1 MSSSP
6 IPKSLGLK
14 LIFPLLLGAL
24 IGLPAPLNAETLGA
38 RDAGGTFVPKVTV
51 TVKDKEILIKKIDPR
66 AKFDSI
72 SLTVNK
78 KNPGLL
84 RNVALLKL
92 QWLTADNQGAK
103 PVPFTGPL
111 YNASSGVFKDSMS
124 RSATLKII
132 DSSTKDL
139 FAGKQFNDLFTL
151 HVDDQPCLSSESLH
165 EKEGTVKLGAGSD
178 LSLDVDK
185 SKVSFNESNIR
196 KGEII
201 NVDNRS
207 GYNQTVGVSFPS
219 KGLLYHQ
226 IIRKPEQTKV
236 PRESWD
242 RFALEADSGFFIVLI
257 PEPDSSQL
265 AALQGK
271 EVVIK
276 VWDGARVRET
286 KRVPISASAEGIR
299 QPPGSGGAG
308 TEPKPDKRDSQGDGA
323 LSRNPAGGGAEA
335 PAAREA
341 VPKKESPSAS
351 ESPKRVGVWV
361 WGALALNIILV
372 IAVGSYALFFV
383 LPRVQ
388 ALEDRMAKS
397 EMFIHGSREAIRDEL
412 EEMKQ
417 DVIKQCRAAPS
428 PPND

>member
-1 MSSSP
+1 MSLSP
-6 IPKSLGLK
+6 IPKFWGLSCM
-14 LIFPLLLGAL
+14 FPLLVSAL
-24 IGLPAPLNAETLGA
+24 LALPAPAGAETLGA

-51 TVKDKEILIKKIDPR
+51 TVKDKEVLIKKVDPR

-78 KNPGLL
+78 KNPALL
-84 RNVALLKL
+84 RNTALLKL

-103 PVPFTGPL
+103 PVPFAGPL
-111 YNASSGVFKDSMS
+111 YNAASGVFKDSMT

-151 HVDDQPCLSSESLH
+151 HVDEQLCLSSEAFH
-165 EKEGTVKLGAGSD
+165 EKEGTVKLGTGSD

-185 SKVSFNESNIR
+185 NKVAFNESNIR

-207 GYNQTVGVSFPS
+207 GYNQTVGVTFPS

-242 RFALEADSGFFIVLI
+242 RFTVEGDSGFFIVLI
-257 PEPDSSQL
+257 PESDPAQL
-265 AALQGK
+265 TSLQGK
-271 EVVIK
+271 ELLIK

-286 KRVPISASAEGIR
+286 KRLPISVMLEGAKPSPDPSGGTEESRPDKPEKKNQSEGGAVSAV
-299 QPPGSGGAG
+299 PAGSGIN
-308 TEPKPDKRDSQGDGA
+308 TTRETLPRKDQPS
-323 LSRNPAGGGAEA
+323 PASTTG
-335 PAAREA
+335 RTN
-341 VPKKESPSAS
+341 
-351 ESPKRVGVWV
+351 VWF
-361 WGALALNIILV
+361 WGAFTLNLILV
-372 IAVGSYALFFV
+372 IAVGSYALFFL

-388 ALEDRMAKS
+388 ALEDRTAKA
-397 EMFIHGSREAIRDEL
+397 EMFIHGSREAIREEL
-412 EEMKQ
+412 QEMKR
-417 DVIKQCRAAPS
+417 DVLSRRPENPS
-428 PPND
+428 SKE